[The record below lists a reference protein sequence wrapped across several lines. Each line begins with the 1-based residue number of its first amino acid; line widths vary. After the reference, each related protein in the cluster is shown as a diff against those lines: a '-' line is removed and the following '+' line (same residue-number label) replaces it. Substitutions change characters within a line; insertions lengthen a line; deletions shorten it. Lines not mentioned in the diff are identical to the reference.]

1 MLGIGKNMSKS
12 MRRRTVRI
20 TALVFMLLFSETLV
34 TKLGGGRE
42 CAD

>member
-34 TKLGGGRE
+34 DFINNFGSEL
-42 CAD
+42 